1 MDSDRVLTFLQD
13 VAADIITPSF
23 RSLASDQVF
32 EKGPGD
38 LVTVADRAAEVELTR
53 RLREAF
59 PSAIVVGEEA
69 ASADATLLDGLDGL
83 EQLFLVDPIDGT
95 RNFVNGHVD
104 HAVMVAE
111 VRRGETVRSWI
122 WQPQHERAYV
132 AERGAGVWCNS
143 ERIQRPEPSSDPL
156 TWVGVAT
163 RRTLLERPGDD
174 QLAPISEAAWCCGV
188 DYPRLVTGDVDFV
201 VYRGTQP
208 WDHVPGVLMVTEMGG
223 VARQLNGDTYTINSR
238 GGGLMSAAS
247 AAMWDHI
254 HDAIFTGDNRL
265 TLDTL

>member
-13 VAADIITPSF
+13 VAADIITPNF
-23 RSLASDQVF
+23 RSLATDQVF

-59 PSAIVVGEEA
+59 PAAIVVGEEA
-69 ASADATLLDGLDGL
+69 ASADATLLDGLDSM

-95 RNFVNGHVD
+95 RNFVNGHID

-132 AERGAGVWCNS
+132 AERGAGLWCNG
-143 ERIQRPEPSSDPL
+143 ERIHRPEPSSDPQE
-156 TWVGVAT
+156 WVGVAT
-163 RRTLLERPGDD
+163 RRVLLERPADD
-174 QLAPISEAAWCCGV
+174 RLPKITEAAWCCGV
-188 DYPRLVTGDVDFV
+188 DYPRLASGETDFV

-208 WDHVPGVLMVTEMGG
+208 WDHVPGVLMVTETGG
-223 VARQLNGDTYTINSR
+223 VARQLNGATYTINSR

-247 AAMWDHI
+247 AEMWDHI
-254 HDAIFTGDNRL
+254 HQAIFDGKHSL
-265 TLDTL
+265 TVDTL